1 MATVAAS
8 EHTARHCA
16 AFRFWSIEE
25 AFGDAVAI
33 MVVAGNTTSRAPD
46 SNGSDV
52 NFWVIPMVN
61 KN

>member
-33 MVVAGNTTSRAPD
+33 MAVTENTTSRAPD
-46 SNGSDV
+46 SNRGGREYLGNSDGQ
-52 NFWVIPMVN
+52 
-61 KN
+61 

>member
-33 MVVAGNTTSRAPD
+33 MAVTENTASRAPD
-46 SNGSDV
+46 SN
-52 NFWVIPMVN
+52 
-61 KN
+61 

>member
-33 MVVAGNTTSRAPD
+33 MAVTENTTSRAPD
-46 SNGSDV
+46 SN
-52 NFWVIPMVN
+52 
-61 KN
+61 